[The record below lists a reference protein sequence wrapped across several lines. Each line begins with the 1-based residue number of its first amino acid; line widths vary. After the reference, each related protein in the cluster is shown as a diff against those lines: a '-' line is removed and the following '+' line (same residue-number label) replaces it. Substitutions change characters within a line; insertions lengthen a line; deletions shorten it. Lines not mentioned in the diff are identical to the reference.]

1 MVFCARPTR
10 QRRELRLGPVVQWIE
25 HHRPKV
31 GVGGSSPSRATTYD
45 NVYGMS
51 ESVNK
56 KLTHI
61 EHQLESLNRIEAG
74 LENVVKKENKEIA
87 EIEKEEMLIERNL
100 LKIGNFTLKR
110 SHLLELA
117 RGTAGAFLGV
127 GVGQALG
134 ISVTLA
140 KKIPWPNA
148 LGLLIFIVL
157 LVGILIYKNDKAAMA
172 GTRKHPMRY
181 ISERI
186 LQLYAISW
194 AVELIGLILFNN
206 FPGWNGLLVKTLVV
220 GSFPAMSS
228 AAAFSIL

>member
-1 MVFCARPTR
+1 
-10 QRRELRLGPVVQWIE
+10 
-25 HHRPKV
+25 
-31 GVGGSSPSRATTYD
+31 
-45 NVYGMS
+45 MS
-51 ESVNK
+51 EAVNK
-56 KLTHI
+56 KLNNI
-61 EHQLESLNRIEAG
+61 EHQLESLNRIEAS
-74 LENVVKKENKEIA
+74 LETVVKKENKELA
-87 EIEKEEMLIERNL
+87 AIEKEEQTIERSL

-134 ISVTLA
+134 ISVNLA

-148 LGLLIFIVL
+148 IGLLLFIIL
-157 LVGILIYKNDKAAMA
+157 LVGILIYKNDRAAMA
-172 GTRKHPMRY
+172 GTRKHPLRY
-181 ISERI
+181 IFERI
-186 LQLYAISW
+186 GQLYMIAC

-206 FPGWNGLLVKTLVV
+206 FPGWNGLLIKTLVV